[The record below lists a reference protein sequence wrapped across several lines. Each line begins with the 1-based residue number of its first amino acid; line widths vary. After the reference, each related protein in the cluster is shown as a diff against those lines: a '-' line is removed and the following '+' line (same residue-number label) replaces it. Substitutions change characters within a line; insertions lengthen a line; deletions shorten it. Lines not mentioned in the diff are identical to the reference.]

1 MPVDLPRLRI
11 DLEYRETCIAQMAH
25 ALGCPTPSCRVSGR
39 RDGIEGIDDALR
51 ALLTLAEGPLYEDGR
66 IVLWTSLAATTTL
79 LQGVTRLAEV
89 AKEAAAVSNALGR
102 LLDAGMVA
110 QDLMGRENP
119 KSEER
124 VEAAL
129 RFMQRVRHLRQAT
142 EHALAINDELD
153 AAVEEITAAGNVAL
167 ARGRS

>member
-1 MPVDLPRLRI
+1 VPVDLPRLRA
-11 DLEYRETCIAQMAH
+11 DLEYRDECIAQMAH
-25 ALGCPTPSCRVSGR
+25 ALGCPTPNCRVSGR

-66 IVLWTSLAATTTL
+66 VVLWTSLAATSTL
-79 LQGVTRLAEV
+79 LEGVTRLAKAV
-89 AKEAAAVSNALGR
+89 KEALAVSNALGR
-102 LLDAGMVA
+102 LMDAGMGA
-110 QDLMGRENP
+110 DDLMGRENP

-129 RFMQRVRHLRQAT
+129 RFMQRLRHLRQAT

-153 AAVEEITAAGNVAL
+153 AAVEEITKAGDVAL
-167 ARGRS
+167 ARRGA